1 MGHYIPATKEEQQE
15 LLAAIGVK
23 DISELFTAVP
33 EEVLL
38 KEPLNLPAGK
48 S

>member
-15 LLAAIGVK
+15 LFAAIGIS
-23 DISELFTAVP
+23 DIAELFTAVP
-33 EEVLL
+33 DQVLL
-38 KEPLNLPAGK
+38 KEPLNLF